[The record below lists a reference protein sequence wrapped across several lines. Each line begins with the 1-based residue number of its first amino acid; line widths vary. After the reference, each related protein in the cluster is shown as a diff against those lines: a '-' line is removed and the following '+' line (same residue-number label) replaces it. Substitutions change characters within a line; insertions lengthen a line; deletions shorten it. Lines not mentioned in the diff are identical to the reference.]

1 MRHAWLGAAVLAAG
15 LAVPAAADVKAGV
28 EAWSRGEYRKAV
40 EEWRGPALAGD
51 PDAQFNLGQ
60 AYKLGRGV
68 PVDLA
73 MAEEWYRKAAQQG
86 HLQAQDNYGLALFQ
100 NNKRDQALPW
110 LEKSAGRGE
119 PRAQYVLGTMYFNGD
134 SVKRDWVKAY
144 ALVTRASA
152 AGLPQ
157 ASSALAQMDA
167 AISLADRQ
175 RGTELARQYEAQARR
190 AQTTSELAASEDR
203 PVRPIASAPVPPSRT
218 PERVAANDSRRASPP
233 PPPPQRRDE
242 PHPSPAPRADGGWRA
257 QLGSFRETGNAHGLL
272 ATLQRKG
279 AVGGL
284 TPYFVKAGPLTKLQV
299 GPFAS
304 SAAAAQAC
312 GTIRRAGSECVPVR
326 K

>member
-28 EAWSRGEYRKAV
+28 DAWGRGEYKKAV
-40 EEWRGPALAGD
+40 EEWRGPAVAGD

-86 HLQAQDNYGLALFQ
+86 HPQAEDNYGLALFQ

-134 SVKRDWVKAY
+134 TVRRDWVKAY

-157 ASSALAQMDA
+157 ASSALAQMDS

-175 RGTELARQYEAQARR
+175 RGTELARQYEAQAQR

-203 PVRPIASAPVPPSRT
+203 PARPIEAAQVSRT
-218 PERVAANDSRRASPP
+218 PDRVAANDTRRTSPP
-233 PPPPQRRDE
+233 PALPVRRDE
-242 PHPSPAPRADGGWRA
+242 PRTSPAPRVDGGWRA
-257 QLGSFRETGNAHGLL
+257 QLGSFRETGNAHGLF

-284 TPYFVKAGPLTKLQV
+284 TPYFVKAGELTKLQV
-299 GPFAS
+299 GPFAN

-312 GTIRRAGSECVPVR
+312 GTIKRAGSECVPVR